1 MKETASVSI
10 KYQTYER
17 LKSYCS
23 DNGLKIIDIASKFI
37 HEGLMKEM
45 YGDIPYGQIKTPF
58 NIIAIPDETQDISE
72 QNVHENKEPLSG
84 EDSLKRWLEI
94 GANEKTNSLGEIIE
108 EEKPTIE
115 PKRNRGKRTLK

>member
-23 DNGLKIIDIASKFI
+23 DNGLKMTDIASKFI
-37 HEGLMKEM
+37 HEGLMREM

-58 NIIAIPDETQDISE
+58 NIVAIPDETDVSE
-72 QNVHENKEPLSG
+72 QNAYEKKEQLSS
-84 EDSLKRWLEI
+84 EDSLKRWFEI

-108 EEKPTIE
+108 EEKPTVE